1 MSSSYWSWGKMSDD
15 SETSFTSIPSTKT
28 LDDDVYHKQKRLIHV
43 LGGGLVVSV
52 AMIVALASYV
62 FIQLSNNTTCS
73 SSSHGPITSHELA
86 PLTQNTTRF
95 LPYQMLYM
103 DADNMWTPK
112 LPYLYDQTVVD
123 IEYKIVPLSIFKGN
137 ISIVT
142 NVASF

>member
-1 MSSSYWSWGKMSDD
+1 MSDD
-15 SETSFTSIPSTKT
+15 SETSFASLPSTKP
-28 LDDDVYHKQKRLIHV
+28 LGADVYNKQKRLIHV

-73 SSSHGPITSHELA
+73 PSSQGGMTTKELT
-86 PLTQNTTRF
+86 PLAQNTTRF

-103 DADNMWTPK
+103 DGDNMWTPK